1 MPYEILSGDTVVAE
15 TGTFDRITVIDPA
28 RCPLYLKRN
37 DDFAGWL
44 ENRAIDRHR
53 TNSRVLKRVL
63 RLSEKNDQ
71 ATALHFNAATITDNF
86 WVREKGSTLR
96 YADVRFQSNLFDQ
109 VALHGST
116 SGFLLNPSRTPE
128 LTNTGSYEKCWK
140 RLDGRWNMIKRE
152 SLAAIF
158 SEVFI
163 YHLGAALGFPMAK
176 YRRYDRDTVQSEDF
190 TADGKYNLQTAR
202 ALLSEDY
209 ESDFPY
215 NCKLFEKLSPDM
227 LKQYLE
233 ILFMDALCMNY
244 DRHID
249 NYGILTDPK
258 SGAIVSMAPN
268 FDNNLALL
276 TNDLNKWE
284 PVMGFLGDYRDL
296 FSEYPAPAVSMD
308 QLSAAIESAY
318 SAAAAE
324 FSTEELRSL
333 RSKSEIGQFIL
344 QSYCVICNPSLN
356 CVQYMNLDEEPELQ

>member
-1 MPYEILSGDTVVAE
+1 MPYEILSGDIVVAE
-15 TGTFDRITVIDPA
+15 TGAFDRITVIDSA

-37 DDFAGWL
+37 DDFFGWL

-53 TNSRVLKRVL
+53 TNSRILKRVL

-96 YADVRFQSNLFDQ
+96 YFDVRFQNNLFDN
-109 VALHGST
+109 VALNGST

-140 RLDGRWNMIKRE
+140 RIDGHWKMIKRE

-163 YHLGAALGFPMAK
+163 YHLGVELGFPMAT

-190 TADGKYNLQTAR
+190 TGDGKYNLQTAR
-202 ALLSEDY
+202 ALISEDY

-215 NCKLFEKLSPDM
+215 NCEVFKRLSPEI
-227 LKQYLE
+227 LKQYLA

-258 SGAIVSMAPN
+258 SGAVVSMAPN

-276 TNDLNKWE
+276 TNDLTKWE
-284 PVMGFLGDYRDL
+284 PVMGFLRDYQDL
-296 FSEYPAPAVSMD
+296 FSEYPAPAISME
-308 QLSAAIESAY
+308 QLSAAVGSAY
-318 SAAAAE
+318 SVAAAE
-324 FSTEELRSL
+324 FTADELRSL
-333 RSKSEIGQFIL
+333 HSKAEIEQFIL
-344 QSYCVICNPSLN
+344 QSYCMVCDCAPTQFQSLDVEN
-356 CVQYMNLDEEPELQ
+356 EIEP